1 MCGIIGYIGKKDVQP
16 ILMEGLRRMEYRGY
30 DSAGLAVV
38 DGKTMGVCKKQG
50 KLTNLANELQE
61 HDLPGTVGVGHIRWA
76 THGAPTDLN
85 AHPHA
90 DCQGEIFVVHNGI
103 IENYHELRDMLKE
116 RGHEFTTQTDT
127 EVLPHLIEEMMK
139 SDEPKAGHKKPL
151 EQAVTEALA
160 LVQGAYGLA
169 ILSSAEPE
177 KIVAARLGSPLV
189 LGVVAPG
196 EYVVASDVTAI
207 MPHTRDVI
215 YVEDGDILTLT
226 PAGYK
231 ITTLQNE
238 TLDRQTTTVD
248 WDVTQAEKSGYPH
261 FMLKEIMEQPDA
273 VENALRGRLIVEEG
287 IAHLGGL
294 NEQAERLSKVNQV
307 IIIACGTAYYAGL
320 VGEYMLEEYAGLPV
334 QVEYASEFR
343 YRKPVLD
350 ENTAVIVIS
359 QSGETADTL
368 AALREAKRK
377 GALTIGVVNVVGS
390 TIAREV
396 DCGVYTHAG
405 PEIAVASTKA
415 TMAQLTVLALITL
428 FLGRQRGMSLVTG
441 KRIAEELRDI
451 PAKLRTVL
459 SNRSEL
465 DQLAKQ
471 YAKFTHF
478 YFLGRKYL
486 YPMAMEGALK
496 LKEVS
501 YLHAE
506 GYPSGEMKHGP
517 IALIDDSFP
526 SFILTPRDS
535 VYEKNVSNLQE
546 IKARGG
552 NIIALATEGD
562 ETVKSM
568 VDAVVYI
575 PKTLEML
582 TPMLAVVPMQLFA
595 YYCAVVLGRDVD
607 QPRNLAKSV
616 TVE

>member
-294 NEQAERLSKVNQV
+294 N
-307 IIIACGTAYYAGL
+307 
-320 VGEYMLEEYAGLPV
+320 
-334 QVEYASEFR
+334 
-343 YRKPVLD
+343 
-350 ENTAVIVIS
+350 
-359 QSGETADTL
+359 
-368 AALREAKRK
+368 
-377 GALTIGVVNVVGS
+377 
-390 TIAREV
+390 
-396 DCGVYTHAG
+396 
-405 PEIAVASTKA
+405 
-415 TMAQLTVLALITL
+415 
-428 FLGRQRGMSLVTG
+428 
-441 KRIAEELRDI
+441 
-451 PAKLRTVL
+451 
-459 SNRSEL
+459 
-465 DQLAKQ
+465 
-471 YAKFTHF
+471 
-478 YFLGRKYL
+478 
-486 YPMAMEGALK
+486 
-496 LKEVS
+496 
-501 YLHAE
+501 
-506 GYPSGEMKHGP
+506 
-517 IALIDDSFP
+517 
-526 SFILTPRDS
+526 
-535 VYEKNVSNLQE
+535 
-546 IKARGG
+546 
-552 NIIALATEGD
+552 
-562 ETVKSM
+562 
-568 VDAVVYI
+568 
-575 PKTLEML
+575 
-582 TPMLAVVPMQLFA
+582 
-595 YYCAVVLGRDVD
+595 
-607 QPRNLAKSV
+607 
-616 TVE
+616 